1 MIWQILARLLAV
13 DCVADY
19 LIRRAKRTPYT
30 FLRTDGVR
38 VWKDDGK
45 GDIYMR
51 RWWLCRN
58 RWFEARIH
66 HIVSPDPGRDMHDHP
81 WPFRTFILRGW
92 YSEQR
97 RDAYLPAK
105 NEGYK
110 FEVFAE
116 SPLTRL
122 EGDTYAMNAHDRHR
136 ITGLCTG
143 GAWSLFITRGPRDA
157 WGFYTPK
164 GYVDH
169 NEYK

>member
-1 MIWQILARLLAV
+1 MIWQILARLLAA
-13 DCVADY
+13 DCVTDY

-38 VWKDDGK
+38 VWKDDGQ
-45 GDIYMR
+45 GDLYMR

-58 RWFEARIH
+58 RWFEVRVH

-92 YSEQR
+92 YLEQR
-97 RDAYLPAK
+97 SNWGAPTMR
-105 NEGYK
+105 N
-110 FEVFAE
+110 
-116 SPLTRL
+116 
-122 EGDTYAMNAHDRHR
+122 EGDTYAMDAHDRHR
-136 ITGLCTG
+136 ISRVGFG
-143 GAWSLFITRGPRDA
+143 GAWSLFITRGPRDT